1 MTKQKYEH
9 YDSKFEELLKA
20 LSGKTRMIADVSP
33 KPVVF
38 FSYTWVNSEEAVEL
52 GTRLVLQDLW

>member
-1 MTKQKYEH
+1 MTKQKFEH
-9 YDSKFEELLKA
+9 YDSKFEEILKA
-20 LSGKTRMIADVSP
+20 LSGRTRMVADLSP

-52 GTRLVLQDLW
+52 GTR

>member
-1 MTKQKYEH
+1 MTKQKFEH

-52 GTRLVLQDLW
+52 GTR